1 LLHFASAFCA
11 KAVRLSPVA
20 LIAVVPALW
29 WVFMT
34 NGAMIAIATASTR
47 TRAATARIVAR
58 PVRHVRCP
66 PSAESLGSRLG
77 WSSALRQTRHEC
89 VGLCL
94 RGSSELSGQ
103 SIKVA
108 RSERALGVAED
119 DREFI
124 AMGLEILS
132 KSSMKDLLR

>member
-1 LLHFASAFCA
+1 
-11 KAVRLSPVA
+11 
-20 LIAVVPALW
+20 
-29 WVFMT
+29 
-34 NGAMIAIATASTR
+34 
-47 TRAATARIVAR
+47 
-58 PVRHVRCP
+58 
-66 PSAESLGSRLG
+66 
-77 WSSALRQTRHEC
+77 LRQTRHEC

-119 DREFI
+119 DRKFI

-132 KSSMKDLLR
+132 KSSVKDLLRRAMLKLCE